1 MFAENTIPEPFRF
14 NPLKHHLEY
23 IRGFVAGM
31 TPGNSYSTNTELA
44 SRLRHLGGSV
54 MDVYYGSLAVGQI
67 CYEIHGL
74 LLAGN
79 HATRDG
85 LAGWTGSLRDSFRLL
100 TLTDG
105 SVWTLK
111 YHNDD
116 RRFVHIFPSRMSPF
130 TFRVKANTLRS
141 AIVYFIYIGKDFI
154 TADDLNKAR
163 ELTGL
168 SPVRDAADA
177 RAITE
182 MIEMLRHGS

>member
-1 MFAENTIPEPFRF
+1 MFAENTIREPFRF

-23 IRGFVAGM
+23 IRGFVNGM
-31 TPGNSYSTNTELA
+31 IPDHSCGIKTDLA
-44 SRLRHLGGSV
+44 PRLRHIGGSV
-54 MDVYYGSLAVGQI
+54 MDVYYGSLTVEEI
-67 CYEIHGL
+67 CSEIHEFL
-74 LLAGN
+74 VAGN
-79 HATRDG
+79 HSTRDDF
-85 LAGWTGSLRDSFRLL
+85 AGWAGSLRDSFRLM
-100 TLTDG
+100 TLSDE

-111 YHNDD
+111 YHSDE
-116 RRFVHIFPSRMSPF
+116 RRFVHIFPSRMSPL

-182 MIEMLRHGS
+182 MIEMIRHGM